1 MNRWARK
8 WFGGLSVVAAFGSAP
23 GAGAQVL
30 FDPALG
36 TLPAAQGWL
45 YLTSPF
51 VGAHATQMLSPAHV
65 TLDTT
70 PDVGFGEQ
78 AGYFGVPHPSAMLL
92 DRAAGFTITFDLRVG
107 AEAHAA
113 RDDNGDGVFDR
124 AGFSVIVLTHDVVG
138 IELGFWPNRV
148 WAYDDDR
155 DGPLELF
162 TQAEGAAIDTT
173 ATLARYDLVIAG
185 DGYALRRGGVQILAG
200 RLRDYRAFVGTPNVY
215 EFGDFL
221 FMGDDTGSAESRAEI
236 GVVRLGPA
244 LPPACAG
251 DADGDGMVGLAD
263 LAALITWWSMSV
275 PPAPVAID
283 LDGSGAIG
291 LGDVAAVIGN
301 WGAACGGR

>member
-1 MNRWARK
+1 MGRWALRSR
-8 WFGGLSVVAAFGSAP
+8 GGLSAAIALGFATN
-23 GAGAQVL
+23 AGAQVL

-51 VGAHATQMLSPAHV
+51 VGAHATQALLPSRV

-92 DRAAGFTITFDLRVG
+92 DRAAGFTITFDLRVVT
-107 AEAHAA
+107 EMHAA
-113 RDDNGDGVFDR
+113 RDDNADGVFDR

-138 IELGFWPNRV
+138 IELGFWTSRV

-155 DGPLELF
+155 DGPTELF
-162 TQAEGAAIDTT
+162 TQAEGAAVDTT
-173 ATLARYDLVIAG
+173 AALARYDLVIVG
-185 DGYALRRGGVQILAG
+185 DEYSLRRGGVQILAG

-263 LAALITWWSMSV
+263 LAALIAWWSMSV
-275 PPAPVAID
+275 PPAPGAID

-291 LGDVAAVIGN
+291 LGDVAVVISN
-301 WGAACGGR
+301 WGAVCGGG